1 MVARKYTQPPQGKN
15 VPPPKKVVVDAT
27 GLVAGR
33 LASVLAKR
41 LLANEE
47 VHVVNA
53 EKAII
58 TGTPDSIMANYWF
71 KRNVGTR
78 RKGPFYPRV
87 PHLMMKRTVRGML
100 KYQESPRHRAAYK
113 RLKCYIGVP
122 EDLASMQAETID
134 RAKPKTAFRSMTL
147 GQIAKGLGAKF

>member
-1 MVARKYTQPPQGKN
+1 MADAQETKVAILN
-15 VPPPKKVVVDAT
+15 AE

-33 LASVLAKR
+33 LASYVAKR
-41 LLANEE
+41 LLAGETI
-47 VHVVNA
+47 HIVNA
-53 EKAII
+53 DKAII
-58 TGTPDSIMANYWF
+58 TGSRDSILERFRF

-100 KYQESPRHRAAYK
+100 KYQESPKHRAAYK

-122 EDLASMQAETID
+122 DEYAATPAEVVD
-134 RAKPKTAFRSMTL
+134 GAKPKNAYRSVTL
-147 GQIAKGLGAKF
+147 GEVARNLGAKF